1 MRLEFPDG
9 GEDYRLFMAGSPPNI
24 NETAGPPVI
33 LSRSAHG
40 VSRKQIDES
49 TLKVLYRLHRH
60 GYQAYLVG
68 GSVRDLLLGRT
79 PKDFDIG
86 TDATPQQVKKLF
98 RNCFLV
104 GRRFRLAHVRFGR
117 DLVIEVATF
126 RRHPHPDELPEDP
139 GEHSFFVQNQFGT
152 PREDAFRRAFTIN
165 ALFYNIADFSIIDYV
180 GGLKD
185 LENRQL
191 RVIGDPR
198 VRFEEDPVRM
208 LRALEFSARL
218 DFSLDAETLAGI
230 SEKAPLISAAAPARV
245 REELMELFRHGVG
258 AAVLKRAQDLGLMQP
273 MMGGYQPGES
283 TFKLLE
289 LLNQYF
295 KKGGHVDESMILA
308 ALFID
313 RFWHKCP
320 AQSALP
326 INEVLHSAGHLLTP
340 YCTHFRLAHGLRH
353 QAREMLV
360 GCYRFTR
367 GLGHRGQK
375 RFLQNP
381 AAARAFVL
389 FRLWNQAIDGDPEQL
404 EVWQKALH
412 RGPDQA
418 SHAEPQASRRTHHRP
433 RRRRPKK
440 PATA

>member
-1 MRLEFPDG
+1 MP
-9 GEDYRLFMAGSPPNI
+9 GSPANLKD
-24 NETAGPPVI
+24 TAASPVL
-33 LSRSAHG
+33 LSRSDHG

-117 DLVIEVATF
+117 DEVIEVATF
-126 RRHPHPDELPEDP
+126 RRHPQADELPEDP
-139 GEHSFFVQNQFGT
+139 AEHSFFVQNQFGT
-152 PREDAFRRAFTIN
+152 PREDAFRRDFTIN
-165 ALFYNIADFSIIDYV
+165 ALFYNIADYSIVDYV

-185 LENRQL
+185 LDNRQL

-230 SEKAPLISAAAPARV
+230 AEQAPLLAEAAPARV

-258 AAVLKRAQDLGLMQP
+258 AAVLKRAQDLGLLGP
-273 MMGGYQPGES
+273 MMGGYQPGEA
-283 TFKLLE
+283 TFRLLE
-289 LLNQYF
+289 LLNRFF
-295 KKGGHVDESMILA
+295 KKTGRIDESMLLA
-308 ALFID
+308 ALFIEQ
-313 RFWHKCP
+313 FWKKCP

-340 YCTHFRLAHGLRH
+340 YCAHFRLAHGLRH

-375 RFLQNP
+375 RFLHNP
-381 AAARAFVL
+381 AALRAFEL
-389 FRLWNQAIDGDPEQL
+389 FRLWNQTVNGDPAQL

-418 SHAEPQASRRTHHRP
+418 SHAEPPASRRTHHRP
-433 RRRRPKK
+433 RRRRRKN
-440 PATA
+440 PATV